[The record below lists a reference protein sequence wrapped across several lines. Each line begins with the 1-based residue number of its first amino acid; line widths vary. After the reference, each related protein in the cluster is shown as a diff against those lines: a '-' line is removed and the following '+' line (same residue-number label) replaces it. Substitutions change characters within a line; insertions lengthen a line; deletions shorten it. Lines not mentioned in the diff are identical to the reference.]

1 MHFRFLSWLLIGA
14 LAGVMSAVAQTPA
27 APSGVPTVVGG
38 AELILVAKKSGRVE
52 MTVGGTVTALE
63 NGAKVPQKAKINTFG
78 DGSVVLVFSNGAT
91 TQLGADSELIIEE
104 FLQDPFASDIK
115 VAEISDEPSQS
126 RTKLALNKGELVGNV
141 KKLKYDKGSSFIVQ
155 TPVGAAGIRGT
166 TFRIVFRPGGTG
178 QAFFTLSTASGNVSF
193 ESLAP
198 GGSQS
203 GGTPGGQGQGQG
215 QGQGNTPQPN
225 ATPEPTATGTGTVT
239 GITVP
244 QGQEI
249 AITVNVTTNAQG
261 QMVVTVLPPPPSSTT
276 NVNAATLAAVTSA
289 AAEIAVAVQQT
300 VFTPAPSSGS
310 ASGTGSSGTSGT
322 TGTTG
327 STGGTGSGQTTT
339 STNPTPTT
347 TTNPTPTTTT
357 VTGSNFTAE
366 VTTTPPPATPPRI
379 VPTQP

>member
-14 LAGVMSAVAQTPA
+14 LAGVMSALAQTPA
-27 APSGVPTVVGG
+27 APAGAPTVVGG

-52 MTVGGTVTALE
+52 MTVGGVVTALE
-63 NGAKVPQKAKINTFG
+63 NGAKVPQKAKVNTYN

-91 TQLGADSELIIEE
+91 TQLGSDSELVIEE
-104 FLQDPFASDIK
+104 FLQDPFGSDIK

-193 ESLAP
+193 EALPP
-198 GGSQS
+198 GGSPG
-203 GGTPGGQGQGQG
+203 GGTPPAGGQGQG

-239 GITVP
+239 GISVP

-249 AITVNVTTNAQG
+249 AITVSVTTNAQG
-261 QMVVTVLPPPPSSTT
+261 QMVVTVIPPPPSATS

-300 VFTPAPSSGS
+300 VFTPAPASS
-310 ASGTGSSGTSGT
+310 SGTGTGGSGTSGT
-322 TGTTG
+322 TG
-327 STGGTGSGQTTT
+327 STGSGATSGTT
-339 STNPTPTT
+339 PTPS
-347 TTNPTPTTTT
+347 TTT